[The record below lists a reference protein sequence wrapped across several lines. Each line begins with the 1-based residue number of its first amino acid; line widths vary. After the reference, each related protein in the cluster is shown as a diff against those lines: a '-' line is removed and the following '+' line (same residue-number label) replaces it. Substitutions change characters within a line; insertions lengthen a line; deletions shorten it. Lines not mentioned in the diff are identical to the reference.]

1 MEMVSGELIT
11 ELLRDPENRVANSVQ
26 ASETA
31 AQFLDSF
38 WWSALSRP
46 PTKDEAASMLDH
58 VTKSSDPKSA
68 LQDIA
73 WAVLNSNEFLL
84 RR

>member
-1 MEMVSGELIT
+1 
-11 ELLRDPENRVANSVQ
+11 
-26 ASETA
+26 
-31 AQFLDSF
+31 
-38 WWSALSRP
+38 
-46 PTKDEAASMLDH
+46 MLEH
-58 VTKSSDPKSA
+58 VKKSSDPKSA